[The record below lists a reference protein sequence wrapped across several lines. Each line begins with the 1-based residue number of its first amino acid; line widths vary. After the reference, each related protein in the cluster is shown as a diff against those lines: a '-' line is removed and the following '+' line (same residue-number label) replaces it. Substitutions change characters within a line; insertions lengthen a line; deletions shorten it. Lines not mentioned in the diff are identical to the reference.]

1 MNPTTT
7 VELPADQALQVMRI
21 VESLEELD
29 DVQRVYSTLQVT
41 DEAVAL
47 LETA

>member
-1 MNPTTT
+1 
-7 VELPADQALQVMRI
+7 MRVI
-21 VESLEELD
+21 DGLEELD
-29 DVQRVYSTLQVT
+29 DVQHVYSALQVT

>member
-1 MNPTTT
+1 
-7 VELPADQALQVMRI
+7 MRI
-21 VESLEELD
+21 VDSLEELD